1 VVYRPS
7 RRTYD
12 SDLAE
17 AQLSII
23 ALEVREIRVNVK
35 GFLFVIGNQYKITSI
50 TKLEPGAGKFS
61 VSCVFRPKESSIR

>member
-1 VVYRPS
+1 MVYRPS

-50 TKLEPGAGKFS
+50 TKFEPDAGKFS
-61 VSCVFRPKESSIR
+61 VSCVLRPKESSIR